1 MGVGYRR
8 ISVSLFKRY
17 TIVGNYVHLKI
28 LEPIL
33 ILPAVPRKWFGTAD
47 CDTICSIYLALCAQT
62 YPTPFRG
69 THCTRVSVIL
79 PYQNTA
85 KVYTYTVF
93 RKGIETRSVPPLE
106 NLIFFQWFCTPL
118 VLRRGD
124 QAESWLASCSQRS
137 WFTGIYCFT
146 FVILLLCQR
155 GGKG

>member
-1 MGVGYRR
+1 M
-8 ISVSLFKRY
+8 
-17 TIVGNYVHLKI
+17 
-28 LEPIL
+28 
-33 ILPAVPRKWFGTAD
+33 
-47 CDTICSIYLALCAQT
+47 CSIYLALCTQT
-62 YPTPFRG
+62 FPNPFRG
-69 THCTRVSVIL
+69 THCTTVSVIL

-118 VLRRGD
+118 VLRRGVP
-124 QAESWLASCSQRS
+124 AESWLASCSQRS

-155 GGKG
+155 GGKANLRVLGQNLRVLDKILCVGQNPWLWTKCLGPYGQILGFWTQLKSCNLY